1 MQLVFTED
9 ELKQLPIS
17 ADPEIMHGALCFRGT
32 RVPVDA
38 LWGNLASGM
47 SVPEFIDS
55 FPTVKFE
62 DAVAIIEFV
71 NGKMQTLSVGLAAAA

>member
-1 MQLVFTED
+1 MQLVFTEE
-9 ELKQLPIS
+9 ELKTLPIS

-47 SVPEFIDS
+47 SVAEFVDS
-55 FPTVKFE
+55 FPTVKHE
-62 DAVAIIEFV
+62 DAVALIEFV
-71 NGKMQTLSVGLAAAA
+71 NAKMQKLSVGLAAAA

>member
-47 SVPEFIDS
+47 SVPEFIYN
-55 FPTVKFE
+55 FPTVKQE
-62 DAVAIIEFV
+62 DAVKLIEFV
-71 NGKMQTLSVGLAAAA
+71 NTKMQRLSVGLAAAA